1 MIWTS
6 ANTFASGVIYLLR
19 IAIYL
24 QMGNL
29 CVFSELVITAVVWQW
44 TKIVAGS
51 LSYSSCWE

>member
-6 ANTFASGVIYLLR
+6 ANTFSAGVLYLLR
-19 IAIYL
+19 PAVYL

-29 CVFSELVITAVVWQW
+29 CVFSELVISAVVCQC

-51 LSYSSCWE
+51 